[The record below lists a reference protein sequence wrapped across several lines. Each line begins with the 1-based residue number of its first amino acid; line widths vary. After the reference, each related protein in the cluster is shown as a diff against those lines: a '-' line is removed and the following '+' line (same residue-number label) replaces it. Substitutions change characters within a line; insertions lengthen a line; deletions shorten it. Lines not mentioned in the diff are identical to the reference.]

1 MHGHNTQ
8 QVGAFSYLSPGE
20 WGSMTH
26 PLRPIRQ
33 YVGRT

>member
-1 MHGHNTQ
+1 MHVHNTQ
-8 QVGAFSYLSPGE
+8 QVGAFSYLSPAE
-20 WGSMTH
+20 WVLMTH